1 MRTLLVTIFV
11 GLFITLALSSPLP
24 APAVWVAEKALGP
37 DHPAMSCI
45 SATERRCKAGHV
57 MLVWALGNAKWA
69 LPEDSEHHR
78 SLDDLI
84 DFYSNPYRQD
94 EWMRQ
99 FKEMDEFLND
109 DTRRMYRPYQ
119 NYGY

>member
-45 SATERRCKAGHV
+45 SATERRCKAPPVGRRQLRNPRPHRPTTNY
-57 MLVWALGNAKWA
+57 A
-69 LPEDSEHHR
+69 DTRHR
-78 SLDDLI
+78 SPIPLPQTESPNARRAFGSSGI
-84 DFYSNPYRQD
+84 A
-94 EWMRQ
+94 
-99 FKEMDEFLND
+99 
-109 DTRRMYRPYQ
+109 TR
-119 NYGY
+119 